1 MRRGRLLALGV
12 LATALALP
20 APAALTARG
29 AAGVPAFSHVVV
41 VVFENK
47 ESGEVLG
54 SRRAPTFDRLA
65 RTWAR
70 ITDYR
75 AVTHPSLPNYLALVS
90 GSTQGVTDDC
100 TSCVVDGRSLA
111 DTLEAARK
119 SWKTYAEDLPAPGFT
134 GASAGDYAKKHNP
147 LVYFRSVLASPA
159 RRNRVVPLTQL
170 APDLGR
176 GALPDFS
183 LVVPNLCHD
192 MHDCSVA
199 TGDSWLRGFL
209 PPLLRSPEMRGGVV
223 FLVFDEGGSDVGGGG
238 HVAAV
243 AAGPAVRPGSRYT
256 ATTGHYGLLRTIE
269 DAWGLPRLGRSAS
282 AAPIVGIWRR

>member
-1 MRRGRLLALGV
+1 MRRGPLLVLLAIG
-12 LATALALP
+12 ALVAAL
-20 APAALTARG
+20 APAAVAGR
-29 AAGVPAFSHVVV
+29 AAGGVPAFSHVVV

-47 ESGEVLG
+47 ESSDVIG
-54 SRRAPTFDRLA
+54 SPRAPTFNRLA
-65 RTWAR
+65 RTGAA

-75 AVTHPSLPNYLALVS
+75 ALTHPSLPNYLALVS

-100 TSCVVDGRSLA
+100 TSCVVGGRSLA
-111 DTLEAARK
+111 DTLQATGR
-119 SWKTYAEDLPAPGFT
+119 SWKTYAEDLPSPGFT
-134 GASAGDYAKKHNP
+134 GSSSGDYAKRHNP
-147 LVYFRSVLASPA
+147 LIYFRGVLASPG
-159 RRNRVVPLTQL
+159 RRSRVVPLTQL
-170 APDLGR
+170 ARDLRR

-192 MHDCSVA
+192 MHDCPVA
-199 TGDSWLRGFL
+199 AGDSWLRGFL

-223 FLVFDEGGSDVGGGG
+223 FLVFDEGSSDVGGGG
-238 HVAAV
+238 HVAAI